1 MKKEKKPA
9 EIKQPEPVKEVVK
22 TVKNT
27 DGPTAKD
34 IIVVSRPRGISL

>member
-1 MKKEKKPA
+1 MKKNEKPVEA
-9 EIKQPEPVKEVVK
+9 KQPEPVKAEVKV
-22 TVKNT
+22 VKNT